1 MSKLVHNERTK
12 MIATHL
18 NNLSVASVVAGIII
32 PALQGVNFLKGWKWA
47 LPFLVGLMF
56 QACFM
61 FCSNWVL
68 RSLEE

>member
-32 PALQGVNFLKGWKWA
+32 PALQGINFLDGWKWA
-47 LPFLVGLMF
+47 PPLIVGLIL

-61 FCSNWVL
+61 YCSNWVL
-68 RSLEE
+68 LSLEE